1 MKWGILATG
10 TIARKFADTVNHMD
24 PEAEK
29 LIACASRNL
38 EHGKA
43 FAEKYGIPKVYGSY
57 GEMMT
62 DSEVEAVYI
71 ATPNNLHYENCRMCL
86 EAGKHVL
93 CEKPFTLS
101 TEQAQELFDL
111 AEEKG
116 LFIME
121 AFWIRFLP
129 AYDKLRTML
138 RDGVIGEVNRI
149 TSQFGFVAE
158 GARRERKFKS
168 ELGGGALLD
177 IGIYNLGFFHMITE
191 AAPEGFQSEVHMT
204 EYGTDDY
211 SEIELEYPG
220 GCSGHCIQAIG
231 KQLDR
236 NARIEGSKGVITI
249 ADFQFLQEF
258 TVQLK
263 DGTSYIIKEPFKIN
277 GFEYE
282 IAETSRCVSRGMC
295 TSDRYTKEDCLAV
308 LRLMDDIRD
317 SWDMIFEAEMEN
329 KKLTETKRERKWR
342 RSFSFSFK
350 FLSVFLFGSS
360 FFISC
365 VSIICFFIIICFDK
379 ISNMEQLGITR
390 SGNIYPFFFQF
401 QVFYVHVL
409 CT

>member
-129 AYDKLRTML
+129 AYDKLRAML

-168 ELGGGALLD
+168 ELGGGA
-177 IGIYNLGFFHMITE
+177 
-191 AAPEGFQSEVHMT
+191 
-204 EYGTDDY
+204 
-211 SEIELEYPG
+211 
-220 GCSGHCIQAIG
+220 
-231 KQLDR
+231 
-236 NARIEGSKGVITI
+236 
-249 ADFQFLQEF
+249 
-258 TVQLK
+258 
-263 DGTSYIIKEPFKIN
+263 
-277 GFEYE
+277 
-282 IAETSRCVSRGMC
+282 
-295 TSDRYTKEDCLAV
+295 
-308 LRLMDDIRD
+308 
-317 SWDMIFEAEMEN
+317 
-329 KKLTETKRERKWR
+329 
-342 RSFSFSFK
+342 
-350 FLSVFLFGSS
+350 
-360 FFISC
+360 
-365 VSIICFFIIICFDK
+365 
-379 ISNMEQLGITR
+379 
-390 SGNIYPFFFQF
+390 
-401 QVFYVHVL
+401 
-409 CT
+409 

>member
-43 FAEKYGIPKVYGSY
+43 FCRKIRIPKVYGSY

-129 AYDKLRTML
+129 AYDKLRAML
-138 RDGVIGEVNRI
+138 RWCDRRGKPDHFPVWFCGRRRQER
-149 TSQFGFVAE
+149 AE
-158 GARRERKFKS
+158 
-168 ELGGGALLD
+168 
-177 IGIYNLGFFHMITE
+177 I
-191 AAPEGFQSEVHMT
+191 
-204 EYGTDDY
+204 
-211 SEIELEYPG
+211 
-220 GCSGHCIQAIG
+220 
-231 KQLDR
+231 
-236 NARIEGSKGVITI
+236 
-249 ADFQFLQEF
+249 
-258 TVQLK
+258 
-263 DGTSYIIKEPFKIN
+263 
-277 GFEYE
+277 
-282 IAETSRCVSRGMC
+282 
-295 TSDRYTKEDCLAV
+295 
-308 LRLMDDIRD
+308 
-317 SWDMIFEAEMEN
+317 
-329 KKLTETKRERKWR
+329 
-342 RSFSFSFK
+342 
-350 FLSVFLFGSS
+350 
-360 FFISC
+360 
-365 VSIICFFIIICFDK
+365 
-379 ISNMEQLGITR
+379 
-390 SGNIYPFFFQF
+390 
-401 QVFYVHVL
+401 
-409 CT
+409 